1 MRAERCGGHRPGTGS
16 RCQCLCGIKCTNGT
30 IAWDDATHRGPD
42 GLSEHLV

>member
-1 MRAERCGGHRPGTGS
+1 MRAERCGGHRPEKGS
-16 RCQCLCGIKCTNGT
+16 RCQCPKCTNGT